1 MTRDRNFSGVFF
13 SYEHAGVNQAG
24 RNPASPTLAPPRDAT
39 LHPPK
44 ESRDAGK
51 TSPRQ
56 RHVSR
61 NASSPSP
68 SSPDLKKRKKRK
80 TQNIRP
86 ISSSDRLT
94 NQATTSPGQPRRVP
108 VEGGSKSRIERL
120 R

>member
-1 MTRDRNFSGVFF
+1 MTTYAEVSSRLVSE
-13 SYEHAGVNQAG
+13 S
-24 RNPASPTLAPPRDAT
+24 LAPPRDAT

-51 TSPRQ
+51 TSSRQ

-68 SSPDLKKRKKRK
+68 SSPDAKSKRTKKRKKRK

-86 ISSSDRLT
+86 IGSLDRLT
-94 NQATTSPGQPRRVP
+94 NQATTSPGQPRRVLL
-108 VEGGSKSRIERL
+108 EGGSKSGIERL